1 MTDLALLEAVAVQL
15 VSRVRDDDPDANAR
29 WLHTQLPNPTDWR
42 NLAFVLAAAVPEDR
56 TWRQLTAW
64 TRGEDDGIRRF
75 KRRLKPCGTLA
86 AARRHRSRNE
96 PVDDACVEAERA
108 YDRDRKRTQRRAA

>member
-1 MTDLALLEAVAVQL
+1 LNLLEQVAVQL
-15 VSRVRDDDPDANAR
+15 VSRVRDDDPEANAR

-64 TRGEDDGIRRF
+64 TYSEDTTTRRF
-75 KRRLKPCGTLA
+75 KRPLKPCGTLA
-86 AARRHRSRNE
+86 AARRHRARGE
-96 PVDDACVEAERA
+96 PVDDACVEAERT
-108 YDRDRKRTQRRAA
+108 YDRERRRAERRAA